1 MAQDIPRTTYLPE
14 VEEDARKER
23 ERRTVQEGTATWKRR
38 KEELQ
43 RQKHREQR
51 ELQQLLKNYS
61 PWGKP
66 GGGAPCAATL
76 RKKNVPLEP
85 LELSKCHDFGQGWTS
100 DSTIERLHGRSVNPL
115 PVTDMN
121 KFFDDRPEGVATG
134 MQLAK
139 SYSKNPYNEE
149 VQVYELTGGVE
160 LVPLLTTRRYC
171 SRSKGARHI
180 ATDATR
186 PGCTI
191 DSLRTLEVG
200 NREYIAELCDQMRRK
215 EEKLCE
221 KAMITLRFTITN
233 FSGNEWRII
242 FILNSIHYTY
252 SRKIF
257 SNSLEVLAFSN
268 GFTSPN
274 SFWWRQFIQKNY
286 RGFIKGLRGL
296 ALSKRNDIFMF
307 YILFTC
313 YINPILLDY
322 MGKSVIFSES

>member
-1 MAQDIPRTTYLPE
+1 MCGIDVGNQYRVADFVEATLGRIHGVVGSRVLSSLEEDSGTEMAQDIPRTTYLPE

-100 DSTIERLHGRSVNPL
+100 DSTIERLHGRNVNPL

-121 KFFDDRPEGVATG
+121 KFFDDRPEARFVPLGVATG

-215 EEKLCE
+215 EEKALEERRMEQESCRRHFD
-221 KAMITLRFTITN
+221 T
-233 FSGNEWRII
+233 WRKLWGRPGHGAPIDHAHRNNLYN
-242 FILNSIHYTY
+242 IL
-252 SRKIF
+252 
-257 SNSLEVLAFSN
+257 
-268 GFTSPN
+268 
-274 SFWWRQFIQKNY
+274 Y
-286 RGFIKGLRGL
+286 RPAI
-296 ALSKRNDIFMF
+296 
-307 YILFTC
+307 Y
-313 YINPILLDY
+313 
-322 MGKSVIFSES
+322 

>member
-1 MAQDIPRTTYLPE
+1 MCGIDVGNQYRVADFVEATLGRIHGVVGSRVLSSLEEDSGTEMAQDIPRTTYLPE

-100 DSTIERLHGRSVNPL
+100 DSTIERLHGRNVNPL

-191 DSLRTLEVG
+191 DSRSEG
-200 NREYIAELCDQMRRK
+200 
-215 EEKLCE
+215 
-221 KAMITLRFTITN
+221 
-233 FSGNEWRII
+233 W
-242 FILNSIHYTY
+242 
-252 SRKIF
+252 SRK
-257 SNSLEVLAFSN
+257 VVAD
-268 GFTSPN
+268 TS
-274 SFWWRQFIQKNY
+274 
-286 RGFIKGLRGL
+286 
-296 ALSKRNDIFMF
+296 
-307 YILFTC
+307 IL
-313 YINPILLDY
+313 
-322 MGKSVIFSES
+322 GESCGADRVTERP